1 MISMPALFLIAI
13 AGLLSVAGV
22 HYLPDLGSGNY
33 ELAFILALAAQAACF
48 LALSRGSEESPYRL
62 GGLEKV
68 LWFFAVSWAAVHLL
82 GGINHRLNVV
92 PAFAAAALIG
102 TLASPVHSIWVLCVA
117 ILSAAVGVT
126 NRVAGPWLP
135 GTSAAAP
142 VENIPDHVFS
152 VFFPLVGM
160 VLFQAALL
168 GFKRTFAA
176 PPAPRREPEPQ
187 VAPAIAAQGKAAT
200 PKGSVILTQD
210 GQAMDPA
217 SATQFFSRL
226 YLEAQGDQAL
236 RDMKDI
242 LNTVVYFMSR
252 NFKAYTSIGFLMS
265 ELGDKLVIN
274 SVVTKS
280 RNLNYD
286 CVVEFGKGIIGSA
299 VNKPAG
305 FITGNL
311 KSYTGELEYYTQQ
324 ENINSMMI
332 MRVMDN
338 QSKRIQ
344 GLLLVDSENV
354 RAFNDEH
361 KELMYRFTQIA
372 SAMITSAKLTYQM
385 NRYAIQADTQYEISK
400 KLSEALKPEEVIDT
414 LTQSVMRTFE
424 HDRVV
429 ICAYNP
435 ATARGS
441 IWRVIGEPGRLAEGM
456 EFDIHDERSLYGSV
470 FRNRRA
476 MVTQGF
482 RMEERFVRFDRDEPP
497 EVRPQ
502 DILIAPIHDDRQA
515 VWAVVGIESNRAGVY
530 SQSELQLLKTIM
542 ANVTTALTKA
552 RMYTEME
559 KLATIDGLTQ
569 IANHR
574 KFQDIMTLELERSA
588 RYNSPL
594 TLLLM
599 DIDHFKKFNDTYGHP
614 VGDLVLQMVAKA
626 LQGSIRN
633 TDYCAR
639 YGGEEFVVVLI
650 QADEAQSRIL
660 AERIR
665 KAVESLQ
672 IQNEDKILRVTVSI
686 GSATFPYDG
695 ATKQDLIDNAD
706 KAMYFS
712 KQTGRNRVSFYSA
725 VRNAP
730 PPAVAHPSHH

>member
-1 MISMPALFLIAI
+1 MTAFLNAMQIVPALLLVLVGAPMLPVLSPGHYEATLMGVLVAEALLFLYLTRAADSQYRIA
-13 AGLLSVAGV
+13 S
-22 HYLPDLGSGNY
+22 
-33 ELAFILALAAQAACF
+33 FAQAVW
-48 LALSRGSEESPYRL
+48 L
-62 GGLEKV
+62 
-68 LWFFAVSWAAVHLL
+68 FAFAWTSIHLL
-82 GGINHRLNVV
+82 GGVQFRLNLTV
-92 PAFAAAALIG
+92 AFATAALIG
-102 TLASPVHSIWVLCVA
+102 TQAHPVHSVYIILLTIAGAVA
-117 ILSAAVGVT
+117 EVT
-126 NRVAGPWLP
+126 NRLYGFLP
-135 GTSAAAP
+135 GTPPSNIQ
-142 VENIPDHVFS
+142 NIPDFVFS
-152 VFFPLVGM
+152 IFFPVVSVM
-160 VLFQAALL
+160 LFQIVLL
-168 GFKRTFAA
+168 GFKRGAPVAARPAPAPEVPA
-176 PPAPRREPEPQ
+176 PPAPANDKP
-187 VAPAIAAQGKAAT
+187 T
-200 PKGSVILTQD
+200 PTGSVIMTTEGNLV
-210 GQAMDPA
+210 DPNQV
-217 SATQFFSRL
+217 SQHFNRV
-226 YLEAQGDQAL
+226 YLSNQGDQAL
-236 RDMKDI
+236 KDMKDI

-252 NFKAYTSIGFLMS
+252 NFKAYTSLGFLVS
-265 ELGDKLVIN
+265 ELGDKLTLN
-274 SVVTKS
+274 AVVTKS

-286 CVVEFGKGIIGSA
+286 CVIEFGKGVIGSA

-311 KSYTGELEYYTQQ
+311 RSYTGELDYYSEQ

-344 GLLLVDSENV
+344 GLLVVDSENM
-354 RAFNDEH
+354 RAFTDEH

-385 NRYAIQADTQYEISK
+385 NKVAIQADLQYEIAK
-400 KLSEALKPEEVIDT
+400 KLSESLKVEEVIDV
-414 LTQSVMRTFE
+414 LTQSLMRTFE
-424 HDRVV
+424 HDRL
-429 ICAYNP
+429 IIIAYNS
-435 ATARGS
+435 ATAKGAV
-441 IWRVIGEPGRLAEGM
+441 WRVIGDPGGLAEGM
-456 EFDIHDERSLYGSV
+456 EFDIHDQRSLYGSV
-470 FRNRRA
+470 FRNRRS
-476 MVTQGF
+476 VVSQGF
-482 RMEERFVRFDRDEPP
+482 RVEQQFVRFDRDEPP
-497 EVRPQ
+497 EAKPQ

-515 VWAVVGIESNRAGVY
+515 VWAVVGLESNRAGVY

-574 KFQDIMTLELERSA
+574 KFQDIMTMELERSQ
-588 RYNSPL
+588 RYNTPL

-672 IQNEDKILRVTVSI
+672 IQNDDKILRVTVSI
-686 GSATFPYDG
+686 GSATFPVDG
-695 ATKQDLIDNAD
+695 GTKQELIDNSD
-706 KAMYFS
+706 KSMYAS
-712 KQTGRNRVSFYSA
+712 KQGGRNRVSFFSQIKNTPA
-725 VRNAP
+725 AIAP
-730 PPAVAHPSHH
+730 APH

>member
-1 MISMPALFLIAI
+1 MTNLPGIILIAA
-13 AGLLSVAGV
+13 AGILTVFGV
-22 HYLPDLGSGNY
+22 QYLPVFDTGNY
-33 ELAFILALAAQAACF
+33 EMLLIFALLAEAAFFLILT
-48 LALSRGSEESPYRL
+48 RGNDSPYRL
-62 GGLEKV
+62 GGFERVIWL
-68 LWFFAVSWAAVHLL
+68 FAFSWVAIHLL
-82 GGINHRLNVV
+82 GGIHYKLNLV
-92 PAFAAAALIG
+92 PAFATAALIG
-102 TLASPVHSIWVLCVA
+102 TLASPIHSIWVIFII
-117 ILSAAVGVT
+117 ILSAIVGVS
-126 NRVAGPWLP
+126 NRVIGPYLP
-135 GTSAAAP
+135 GTSP
-142 VENIPDHVFS
+142 PMVENIPDYVFT
-152 VFFPLVGM
+152 VFFPVVGM
-160 VLFQAALL
+160 VLFQVMLL
-168 GFKRTFAA
+168 GFKRSSMATGSGKFKA
-176 PPAPRREPEPQ
+176 EPE
-187 VAPAIAAQGKAAT
+187 VAPAIAAQGKGPT

-252 NFKAYTSIGFLMS
+252 NFKAYTSIGFLIS

-280 RNLNYD
+280 HNLDYE
-286 CVVEFGKGIIGSA
+286 CVIEFGKGIIGSA

-311 KSYTGELEYYTQQ
+311 KSYTGPLEYYSHQ

-385 NRYAIQADTQYEISK
+385 NRYAIQADIQYEISK

-414 LTQSVMRTFE
+414 LIQSVMKTFE
-424 HDRVV
+424 NNRVV

-435 ATARGS
+435 ATAKGS
-441 IWRVIGEPGRLAEGM
+441 IWRIMGDPGKLAEGM
-456 EFDIHDERSLYGSV
+456 EFDIHSDRSLYGSV

-482 RMEERFVRFDRDEPP
+482 RLEERYVRFEREEPA
-497 EVRPQ
+497 EERPQ

-515 VWAVVGIESNRAGVY
+515 VWAVVGIESNRAGAY

-574 KFQDIMTLELERSA
+574 KFQDIMTTELERST
-588 RYNSPL
+588 RYNTPM

-686 GSATFPYDG
+686 GSATFPFDG
-695 ATKQDLIDNAD
+695 TTKQDLIDNSD
-706 KAMYFS
+706 KAMYYS
-712 KQTGRNRVSFYSA
+712 KQSGRNRVSFFSQ
-725 VRNAP
+725 VRLAP
-730 PPAVAHPSHH
+730 PQQTAQQAHH

>member
-1 MISMPALFLIAI
+1 
-13 AGLLSVAGV
+13 
-22 HYLPDLGSGNY
+22 
-33 ELAFILALAAQAACF
+33 
-48 LALSRGSEESPYRL
+48 
-62 GGLEKV
+62 
-68 LWFFAVSWAAVHLL
+68 
-82 GGINHRLNVV
+82 
-92 PAFAAAALIG
+92 
-102 TLASPVHSIWVLCVA
+102 
-117 ILSAAVGVT
+117 
-126 NRVAGPWLP
+126 
-135 GTSAAAP
+135 
-142 VENIPDHVFS
+142 
-152 VFFPLVGM
+152 
-160 VLFQAALL
+160 
-168 GFKRTFAA
+168 
-176 PPAPRREPEPQ
+176 
-187 VAPAIAAQGKAAT
+187 
-200 PKGSVILTQD
+200 
-210 GQAMDPA
+210 
-217 SATQFFSRL
+217 
-226 YLEAQGDQAL
+226 
-236 RDMKDI
+236 
-242 LNTVVYFMSR
+242 
-252 NFKAYTSIGFLMS
+252 
-265 ELGDKLVIN
+265 
-274 SVVTKS
+274 VVTKS

-311 KSYTGELEYYTQQ
+311 KSYTGDLEYYSHP

-414 LTQSVMRTFE
+414 LTQSVMKTFE
-424 HDRVV
+424 HNRVV

-435 ATARGS
+435 ATSKGTV
-441 IWRVIGEPGRLAEGM
+441 WRVLGDKGSLAEGM
-456 EFDIHDERSLYGSV
+456 EFDIQSDRSLYGSV

-482 RMEERFVRFDRDEPP
+482 RLEKRFVRFDREEAP
-497 EVRPQ
+497 EERPQ

-515 VWAVVGIESNRAGVY
+515 VWAVVGIESNRDGTY
-530 SQSELQLLKTIM
+530 SQPELQLLKTIM

-574 KFQDIMTLELERSA
+574 KFQDIMTMEMERSG
-588 RYNSPL
+588 RYNTPL

-650 QADEAQSRIL
+650 QADEAQARIL

-665 KAVESLQ
+665 KSVESLQ

-695 ATKQDLIDNAD
+695 GTKQEIIDNAD

-712 KQTGRNRVSFYSA
+712 KQNGRNRVSFYSS
-725 VRNAP
+725 VRQAAAP
-730 PPAVAHPSHH
+730 QVAQPSRH